1 MPINKV
7 IYQTNVFEITIQ
19 KYKNGWLLQVQ
30 ANGMDIVEW
39 REFKVFATADQYVKR
54 KYLGEVNEQMH

>member
-1 MPINKV
+1 MSINKV

-19 KYKNGWLLQVQ
+19 KYKNGWLLQVV
-30 ANGMDIVEW
+30 ANGQRVVEW
-39 REFKVFATADQYVKR
+39 REFKLFATADQYVKR